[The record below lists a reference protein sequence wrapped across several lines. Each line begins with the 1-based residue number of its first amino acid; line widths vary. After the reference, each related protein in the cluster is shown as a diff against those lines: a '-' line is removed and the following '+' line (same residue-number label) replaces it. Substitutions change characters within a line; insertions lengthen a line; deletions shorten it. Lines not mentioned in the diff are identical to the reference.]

1 MIIEEIFK
9 NPISRELKG
18 VIKVGQA
25 EEENIKQELE
35 EYVVTRE
42 LQKHFSNF
50 FASYKKGIVGATDKM
65 GVWISG
71 FFGSGKSHFL
81 KILSYILG
89 NKTVEGKRALDYFID
104 DNKIVDRMVL
114 ADMQLA
120 TDTPATVMLFNI
132 DSKSESTGK
141 NSKDAIVSVFLKVFN
156 EAQGY
161 CGAYP
166 AVADLERKLDN
177 EGIYDKFKDE
187 FKNIN
192 GSDWESA
199 RYEFDFIQDDIVKAL
214 SAIGFMSEEAS
225 RNWCEKATEP
235 YEFSVERFA
244 ELVKKYIDKKGDNH
258 HIVFLVDEIGQ
269 YIGDDSKLM
278 LNLQT
283 VTEDLGT
290 KCGGRAWIIVTSQQ
304 DIDAVT
310 KVHGNDFSKIQGRF
324 DTRLSLS
331 SANVDEVI
339 KKRILEKKKVGE
351 DTLRLIYDSKAT
363 IIKNLI
369 LFNDGIEKKLYSGRD
384 DFSVVYPFVPY
395 QFNLLGSVL
404 TAIRTFGASG
414 KHLADGERSMLALFK
429 ESAMGLKDKEVG
441 ALVSFDKFYEPLEEF
456 IDHSHRGVITK
467 ALDNEY
473 INPDHE
479 SDCFTVN
486 VLKTLFMIK
495 YVKEIK
501 ATVEQITS
509 LMVSHVDDDRLALQE
524 RVDKALQALIRQT
537 LVQKNGD
544 TYVFLTNEEQE
555 INQSI
560 KQQPL
565 ELSEIA
571 ASISQ
576 LVFDGI
582 YDLTKYRHTDNSGSV
597 SYGFNQ
603 MIDERYHKANQNH
616 ALTLKILT
624 PNSDERSDDENI
636 LRGLSA
642 GGVLVVLPDDRSYID
657 EIESALKIE
666 KFLRVDPGY
675 SADRYENIK
684 SEKRVELSEHK
695 NNAKLYLKEA
705 LKLADIYVN
714 GDKFSTPS
722 KDVAS
727 RINDALGKLVS
738 DIYNKR
744 NYINSPKSESDIRAL
759 FTNKNTQISI
769 DANDNDNVLALD
781 DMRRFIDGNT
791 SRHISTS
798 MKVLVERFAGPPYG
812 FTETDIQWLAAKLFR
827 VGDISLFVNRE
838 QISLNDKSV
847 DEIIRY
853 ITRKEYRE
861 KLLIEKRAKASDNQ
875 KKLAR
880 EIMHELFDTSA
891 AGNDDDEI
899 MNNFRRLSQN
909 LKIELDGF
917 NAEYTQC
924 KDYPGQDVVRSGI
937 ELMRD
942 VLQMKYTEEFFSGVS
957 QKYDEY
963 MDFAEDYEPIKTF
976 FKGDQRKIFDTA
988 YKLFII
994 YNDSKNFIADAEIE
1008 DTADK
1013 INIIISSKNPYGE
1026 ISKLPELTDKFRN
1039 LYGDLFDKE
1048 AEPIKA
1054 SIQDAKKRTLDE
1066 LENKKCKNRLIGRF
1080 KEKFNELEEE
1090 AESCN
1095 NMATLQS
1102 IKAKTDALFDR
1113 CMNDIEEQET
1123 KIFEREKQK
1132 AQAETSQGEQT
1143 PPPEAPK
1150 VKRTKKIGI
1159 RSISS
1164 QASWRLESPD
1174 DVKRCTARL
1183 EKDLL
1188 AALEDNTIIQ
1198 IEF

>member
-50 FASYKKGIVGATDKM
+50 FASYKKGILGATDKM

-104 DNKIVDRMVL
+104 DKKIVDRMVL

-120 TDTPATVMLFNI
+120 ADTPATVMLFNI

-177 EGIYDKFKDE
+177 DEIYDKFKDE

-199 RYEFDFIQDDIVKAL
+199 RYEFDFIQDDIVNAL
-214 SAIGFMSEEAS
+214 SAIGFMSEESS

-351 DTLRLIYDSKAT
+351 DKLRLIYDSKAT

-467 ALDNEY
+467 ALDSEY

-509 LMVSHVDDDRLALQE
+509 LMVSHVDDDRLELQE
-524 RVDKALQALIRQT
+524 KVDKALQALIRQT

-544 TYVFLTNEEQE
+544 TYIFLTNEEQE

-571 ASISQ
+571 ASISE
-576 LVFDGI
+576 LVFGDI
-582 YDLTKYRHTDNSGSV
+582 YDLTKYRYTDKSGSV

-603 MIDERYHKANQNH
+603 MIDERPHKANQNY

-657 EIESALKIE
+657 EIESILKIE
-666 KFLRVDPGY
+666 KFLRVYHGY
-675 SADRYENIK
+675 SVDRYEKIE
-684 SEKRVELSEHK
+684 SEKRLELREH
-695 NNAKLYLKEA
+695 NERAKLYLKDA
-705 LKLADIYVN
+705 LRSADIYVN
-714 GDKFSTPS
+714 GDKFSTSS
-722 KDVAS
+722 KDVTS

-738 DIYNKR
+738 VIYYKR
-744 NYINSPKSESDIRAL
+744 NYIISPKSDSDIRAL
-759 FTNKNTQISI
+759 FTNKDKQLSI

-781 DMRRFIDGNT
+781 DMRELIGRNT
-791 SRHISTS
+791 SNHISTS
-798 MKVLVERFAGPPYG
+798 MKVLTERFAGPPYG

-838 QISLNDKSV
+838 HISLNDKSS

-861 KLLIEKRAKASDNQ
+861 KLLIEKRAKASENQ
-875 KKLAR
+875 KKLVR
-880 EIMHELFDTSA
+880 EIMYELFGVST
-891 AGNDDDEI
+891 AGNSDDEI
-899 MNNFRRLSQN
+899 MNNFKEKSEKLELELNKNCRKYEHCEYYPGIDVVKFG
-909 LKIELDGF
+909 LKIM
-917 NAEYTQC
+917 NYVSQ
-924 KDYPGQDVVRSGI
+924 I
-937 ELMRD
+937 
-942 VLQMKYTEEFFSGVS
+942 KYTEEFFKSVS

-976 FKGDQRKIFDTA
+976 FNGDQCKIFCKA
-988 YKLFII
+988 AELMKI
-994 YNDSKNFIADAEIE
+994 YDDSKNFIVNKDIE
-1008 DTADK
+1008 DAAQK
-1013 INIIISSKNPYGE
+1013 MKHIILSANPYGE
-1026 ISKLPELTDKFRN
+1026 ISELPELIEKFRD
-1039 LYGDLFDKE
+1039 LYGDLLDKE

-1054 SIQDAKKRTLDE
+1054 FIQDAKKRTLDE
-1066 LENKKCKNRLIGRF
+1066 LENKKCKNRLIGSF

-1123 KIFEREKQK
+1123 KIFEKEQQK
-1132 AQAETSQGEQT
+1132 VQAEISQGEQT

-1150 VKRTKKIGI
+1150 KKRTKKIGI

-1164 QASWRLESPD
+1164 QASWLIESPD

-1183 EKDLL
+1183 EQDLL